1 MHLLQFTFHRTGE
14 TSSECAFD
22 IDGMKGTIDVHEEVG
37 VPEKITC
44 VNIRVTGGNID
55 FEKVYDSLKKVSV
68 AVQAMNTPKAV

>member
-1 MHLLQFTFHRTGE
+1 
-14 TSSECAFD
+14 
-22 IDGMKGTIDVHEEVG
+22 MKGTIDVHEEVG

-68 AVQAMNTPKAV
+68 AVQAMNAPKAV